1 MSEKPS
7 TFNPSR
13 ILPIG
18 AAIVG
23 LWLIYALI
31 SGSFYTVN
39 QNEVAG
45 VTRFGHLIS
54 AQPVMSGFHFKLP
67 FADVAH
73 KIRVSVERISIPEVR
88 AKTVDNQFVNVD
100 LSLSYRTADPFKAL
114 FQVGDMGSGG
124 VIDKVIPF
132 AQSRV
137 LDAFGKVNALEIT
150 NRKTQIESELL
161 VAIQAQAIELF
172 GERVEDVQIT
182 KIGYDPTFEKNIQL
196 TVQTRNQQL
205 AAQNILLVKET
216 EAKQAVAVAK
226 GQADAAAA
234 NAAGER
240 RVAIARAEGEAQKVR
255 LAADAGAYDI
265 QKRSEAEAN
274 AKKIIGTAE
283 ADVIATKVHAAG
295 NAADYAAIIRADATK
310 NWNGSV
316 PHIQLESEKGGG
328 QPILVLPQQIEK

>member
-1 MSEKPS
+1 LSVRFNKTKKSQNGQDSASNTPLLQHS
-7 TFNPSR
+7 TTPTYSLIVVLSRKTVKNERKTRTFKPSR

-182 KIGYDPTFEKNIQL
+182 KIGYDPTFEKTFN
-196 TVQTRNQQL
+196 
-205 AAQNILLVKET
+205 
-216 EAKQAVAVAK
+216 
-226 GQADAAAA
+226 
-234 NAAGER
+234 
-240 RVAIARAEGEAQKVR
+240 
-255 LAADAGAYDI
+255 
-265 QKRSEAEAN
+265 
-274 AKKIIGTAE
+274 
-283 ADVIATKVHAAG
+283 
-295 NAADYAAIIRADATK
+295 
-310 NWNGSV
+310 
-316 PHIQLESEKGGG
+316 
-328 QPILVLPQQIEK
+328 